1 MSPVS
6 TKLCVL
12 LNKTTAHAY
21 YGYVNNKLVPFSS
34 TILVLPLPDTN
45 GVTQLECHRC
55 KNGVGV
61 LVGWYVG
68 DSQSRGLTRYFN
80 FLITSIICT
89 SSSLACSK
97 GSDSGERCGVKKA
110 MKSRGGPLLLPRF
123 YFFALLFTSHRSPL
137 SECLEQATSSSAN
150 KLKTFISKL
159 SHLERTGGLFESH
172 DKAK

>member
-1 MSPVS
+1 MWTTNSRHFLLPSWFYRCPIPAGSHSPSV
-6 TKLCVL
+6 
-12 LNKTTAHAY
+12 A
-21 YGYVNNKLVPFSS
+21 
-34 TILVLPLPDTN
+34 D
-45 GVTQLECHRC
+45 C

-61 LVGWYVG
+61 RVGWYVG
-68 DSQSRGLTRYFN
+68 DSQSLGLTWYFN
-80 FLITSIICT
+80 FLITSVNCT
-89 SSSLACSK
+89 SSSLACSRR
-97 GSDSGERCGVKKA
+97 SDSGEQYGVKKA

-137 SECLEQATSSSAN
+137 SERLEQATSSSAN